1 MPETSR
7 ASRGVAYAALAGVS
21 LIAGFAS
28 WLHAHSVIQH
38 AGAGVLVAVSV
49 PFLADLVI
57 LGASASLLAASR
69 AGQPWPLW
77 DVLALAVGAGMTLAM
92 NVAVAEPW
100 ILPSWLIDA
109 WPPVAFI
116 LALESLA
123 GMVRRGRGT
132 IPPQVSPAVPDHC
145 PHEVPALAPAEV
157 RAVAAYEH
165 ARDCEG
171 REVTLRAVGDVFG
184 LHHAT
189 VGKLVRAGLNGSSS
203 EGDE

>member
-1 MPETSR
+1 MEGTSR

-28 WLHAHSVIQH
+28 WLHAHSVIQAH
-38 AGAGVLVAVSV
+38 GAGFLVAMSV

-69 AGQPWPLW
+69 NAQTWPAW
-77 DVLALAVGAGMTLAM
+77 DVLALSVGAGMTLAM

-109 WPPVAFI
+109 WPSVVFI

-132 IPPQVSPAVPDHC
+132 QSSPGSPGVSDQCRHGLPAG
-145 PHEVPALAPAEV
+145 AMRAERV
-157 RAVAAYEH
+157 VMA
-165 ARDCEG
+165 
-171 REVTLRAVGDVFG
+171 
-184 LHHAT
+184 
-189 VGKLVRAGLNGSSS
+189 
-203 EGDE
+203 

>member
-1 MPETSR
+1 MEGSSR

-28 WLHAHSVIQH
+28 WLHAHSVIQAH
-38 AGAGVLVAVSV
+38 GAGVLVAVSV

-69 AGQPWPLW
+69 AGESWPPW
-77 DVLALAVGAGMTLAM
+77 DVLALSVGAGMTLAM

-132 IPPQVSPAVPDHC
+132 VPPQVSPAVPDQC
-145 PHEVPALAPAEV
+145 PHEVAPAASQYERVVMAWLHASECEDRKVSYREIGRQLGIHHGTVAHALA
-157 RAVAAYEH
+157 
-165 ARDCEG
+165 
-171 REVTLRAVGDVFG
+171 T
-184 LHHAT
+184 
-189 VGKLVRAGLNGSSS
+189 AGLNGSS
-203 EGDE
+203 EGGD